1 VRWAA
6 TCWHVAGILIKH
18 KCLYFWLAGFI
29 FEVTGAATCQ
39 YLHTLSDV
47 LLPATVA
54 CRMRYG
60 SQLEQ
65 QVQLELMEANKQ
77 AAEEFLM

>member
-1 VRWAA
+1 MIFLLYACKARTQFKPTDQAKILC
-6 TCWHVAGILIKH
+6 TSSHVQL
-18 KCLYFWLAGFI
+18 
-29 FEVTGAATCQ
+29 V
-39 YLHTLSDV
+39 V
-47 LLPATVA
+47 LVS

>member
-1 VRWAA
+1 
-6 TCWHVAGILIKH
+6 
-18 KCLYFWLAGFI
+18 
-29 FEVTGAATCQ
+29 
-39 YLHTLSDV
+39 LSLLL
-47 LLPATVA
+47 LLPAAA

-65 QVQLELMEANKQ
+65 QVELDLMEANKQ